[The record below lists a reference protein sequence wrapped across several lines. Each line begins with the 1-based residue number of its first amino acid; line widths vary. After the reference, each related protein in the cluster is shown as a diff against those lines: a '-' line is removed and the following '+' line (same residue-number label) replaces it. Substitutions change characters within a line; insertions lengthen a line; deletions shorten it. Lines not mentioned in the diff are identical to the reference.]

1 MAYVLSACLTMVSGV
16 LVFII
21 TSLLKENR
29 TLKDEQKK
37 KEDATNEGILCLL
50 RVNLIEYHDRYVPL
64 GAIPSY
70 AYDNWCKMYKAY
82 RTLGGNGMIVG
93 MNEEIEKLH
102 IR

>member
-1 MAYVLSACLTMVSGV
+1 MVSGV

-29 TLKDEQKK
+29 KLRDEQKK

-64 GAIPSY
+64 ETIPSY

-93 MNEEIEKLH
+93 MNDEIEKLH